1 MDRAVMDEMQTFPPQ
16 PVVLAL
22 AGTTL
27 ELTPVR
33 LGELPRFLA
42 AVQPLAAELSNDP
55 DWLALLAR
63 HGDAFLNL
71 LAVTARRERAWIDG
85 LSLDEAVQ
93 LAAAVFEVNA
103 GFFVGRVVPAIH
115 ATARR
120 LAPTLQSLGTTP
132 SCG

>member
-1 MDRAVMDEMQTFPPQ
+1 MDGLQTFPPQ
-16 PVVLAL
+16 PVVLAVG
-22 AGTTL
+22 GTTL

-42 AVQPLAAELSNDP
+42 AVQPLAAELQAGLHGDP

-63 HGDAFLNL
+63 HGCAVLDL

>member
-1 MDRAVMDEMQTFPPQ
+1 MDGMQTFPPQ
-16 PVVLAL
+16 PVVLVL

-42 AVQPLAAELSNDP
+42 AVQPLAAELTGDP

-63 HGDAFLNL
+63 HGEAVLDL
-71 LAVTARRERAWIDG
+71 LAVTARRERTWIDA

-132 SCG
+132 SRG

>member
-1 MDRAVMDEMQTFPPQ
+1 MDCAVMDGLQTFPPQ

-42 AVQPLAAELSNDP
+42 AVQPLAAELHSDP

-63 HGDAFLNL
+63 HSNAVLDL

-103 GFFVGRVVPAIH
+103 GFFVGRVVPAIQG
-115 ATARR
+115 ATQR